1 MPEETKVSELLSYRR
16 NDIKVVCKF
25 KTLLEYFME
34 QVTKKTNELEKLAAK
49 DPESKLS
56 MTQ

>member
-1 MPEETKVSELLSYRR
+1 MPEETKVSELLSYRK

-25 KTLLEYFME
+25 MTLLEYFME

-49 DPESKLS
+49 DSEAKMSI
-56 MTQ
+56 TQ